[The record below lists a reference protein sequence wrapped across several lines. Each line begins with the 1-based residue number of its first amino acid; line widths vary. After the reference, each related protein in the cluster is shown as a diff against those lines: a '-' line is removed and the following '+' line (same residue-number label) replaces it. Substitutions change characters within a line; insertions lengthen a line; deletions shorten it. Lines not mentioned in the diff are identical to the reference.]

1 MYLPADQFAERI
13 TPVALWADA
22 VSRGDVLRL
31 IPTDPDGSDAPL
43 PCLVLEVEEARR
55 GKRLLIAPG
64 VTGCADRDRAYEI
77 GLRADP
83 EWLAAGLTGPTRF
96 LGAARIVLRSTSP
109 RVHFPKGA
117 VSPISGRLIGAAL
130 DRMNRVRARI
140 HAERDIAA
148 HYALRDAAERAED
161 ARITEVIAA
170 RHRRLDA

>member
-22 VSRGDVLRL
+22 VSRGDVICL

-64 VTGCADRDRAYEI
+64 VPGCADRDRAYEI

-83 EWLAAGLTGPTRF
+83 EWLAAGLIGPTRF

-109 RVHFPKGA
+109 RVHVPKGA
-117 VSPISGRLIGAAL
+117 VSPISGRLTGAAL

-161 ARITEVIAA
+161 ARITEAIAA
-170 RHRRLDA
+170 RHRRFDA